1 MVYYADASH
10 PLKHT
15 DQEPREMTSSNNE
28 HDRPRLY
35 VGDGD
40 RLLEADRNTDRIVL
54 LPSNDPRQATIGG
67 GEIRIQWGQSLLRDV
82 LSGRYRTV
90 VCSIND
96 TDNSHGIIG
105 TLLEMVTTSQWN
117 IESAT
122 SYAKVF
128 QDAIGLH
135 DRHDNEP
142 YVLKFDLDS
151 LLILAIL
158 RPKGKDHFS
167 MEDLEK
173 GFRTVSKMIE
183 NRHDRQAVASVSFL
197 GARSNQLRD
206 GTGKEPPFEM
216 VVKSM
221 YNAGYRGDIYPSR
234 AMWHTAPTGVFATY
248 PFPDSLDRMREG
260 SS

>member
-1 MVYYADASH
+1 MSTA
-10 PLKHT
+10 HT
-15 DQEPREMTSSNNE
+15 DQ
-28 HDRPRLY
+28 DRPRLY
-35 VGDGD
+35 AGDGD

-54 LPSNDPRQATIGG
+54 LPSSDPKQATIGG

-82 LSGRYRTV
+82 LAGRYRTV
-90 VCSIND
+90 VCGIND

-105 TLLEMVTTSQWN
+105 TLLEMVTTSQWT

-151 LLILAIL
+151 LLIIAIL
-158 RPKGKDHFS
+158 RPKNKDFFTPT
-167 MEDLEK
+167 DLER
-173 GFRTVSKMIE
+173 GFRTVSKMLE
-183 NRHDRQAVASVSFL
+183 KRRDRQAVASVSFL
-197 GARSNQLRD
+197 GAHSNKLRNED
-206 GTGKEPPFEM
+206 GSEPPFET
-216 VVKSM
+216 VLKSM
-221 YNAGYRGDIYPSR
+221 YNAGYRGDVYPSL
-234 AMWHTAPTGVFATY
+234 AMWHSAPTGVFATY
-248 PFPDSLDRMREG
+248 PFPESLDRMRDG